1 MENVMTNETYQDWVV
16 VFQSGT
22 DYEGDIVRDRLDDG
36 GIPAVV
42 LTQRDHAFN
51 LNVGDLAEV
60 NVLVP
65 PTHVEAARALLESE
79 PFSDDELA
87 DAAMTADPDAPPA
100 HDPRREAML
109 DSGSESIRFSVPED
123 EDDDESDTSA

>member
-1 MENVMTNETYQDWVV
+1 MDKVMTNETYEDWIV

-65 PTHVEAARALLESE
+65 PTHVEAARQLLGSE

-87 DAAMTADPDAPPA
+87 DFAMKADPNAPPA
-100 HDPRREAML
+100 HDARREAML
-109 DSGSESIRFSVPED
+109 DSGSESISFSVPED
-123 EDDDESDTSA
+123 DEEDDSDTSA

>member
-1 MENVMTNETYQDWVV
+1 MANDTYEDWIV

-22 DYEGDIVRDRLDDG
+22 DYEGDLVRDRLDDAG
-36 GIPAVV
+36 VPAVV

-65 PTHVEAARALLESE
+65 PDHVDAARELLESE
-79 PFSDDELA
+79 PLSDEELTE
-87 DAAMTADPDAPPA
+87 AAMSADPDAPPA
-100 HDPRREAML
+100 HDARREAML
-109 DSGSESIRFSVPED
+109 DSGSDSIRLSKPEEED
-123 EDDDESDTSA
+123 EEDDDTSA

>member
-1 MENVMTNETYQDWVV
+1 MSDANTYEGWVA

-22 DYEGDIVRDRLDDG
+22 DYEADIVRDRLDDA

-51 LNVGDLAEV
+51 LTVGDLSPV
-60 NVLVP
+60 NVMVP
-65 PTHVEAARALLESE
+65 PASAEAALRVLESE
-79 PFSDDELA
+79 PFTDSELDE
-87 DAAMTADPDAPPA
+87 AAMSADPNAPAA

-109 DSGSESIRFSVPED
+109 DSGGEGISFAGPD
-123 EDDDESDTSA
+123 EDDDDDDLNP